1 MLLLAYT
8 LQLNIPG
15 KFQKNIVGHFWVI
28 QDYKTLFLVPL
39 LFQVF
44 WVLLCLEIWEVQ
56 PQQPSLQKEGTEP
69 PMPCEGIIAS
79 SKRDTERLLVSM
91 KAAER
96 EENVGCSLEI
106 LPVLCLSKRSQKISL
121 NHSPCQEMKERFGK
135 REREMGLI
143 AKCYRRFL
151 QLPSPSPERQTS
163 RDSQDYL

>member
-28 QDYKTLFLVPL
+28 QDYKALFLVPL
-39 LFQVF
+39 LFQMF

-69 PMPCEGIIAS
+69 PMPCEGIIS
-79 SKRDTERLLVSM
+79 SSRRDTERLLVSM

-106 LPVLCLSKRSQKISL
+106 LPVLWVKEVKKYHWTIPHARRWRKGLGNVRARWAWLPNATEGSCSFHLHHLSDRL
-121 NHSPCQEMKERFGK
+121 AE
-135 REREMGLI
+135 I
-143 AKCYRRFL
+143 ARTIY
-151 QLPSPSPERQTS
+151 S
-163 RDSQDYL
+163 